1 MSYKLTLALPGGAL
15 GLLGHALNNFPRK
28 LRLKNFFRPMGSA
41 GAPTAPPGYAY
52 DTASVGMSAECQLT
66 SLLGRRSLGP
76 LRVAKGRLVTPPLTG
91 HSRETGHQQ
100 RFWLDCQ
107 CWHLTTQKTM
117 QGTDHHMRLRRGK
130 QSTSKT
136 KCPHIMKQRSLVLLR
151 IAYHSAAMQLLVHFT
166 TRCYY
171 SWHRKRVVLYSVT
184 LNSSKI
190 LQLSATFVNEFSDC

>member
-107 CWHLTTQKTM
+107 C
-117 QGTDHHMRLRRGK
+117 
-130 QSTSKT
+130 
-136 KCPHIMKQRSLVLLR
+136 
-151 IAYHSAAMQLLVHFT
+151 
-166 TRCYY
+166 
-171 SWHRKRVVLYSVT
+171 
-184 LNSSKI
+184 
-190 LQLSATFVNEFSDC
+190 